1 VTAPAFATPT
11 PWRRIWTRP
20 RATLRSLVDAGPNHS
35 ALIISAGWGV
45 VQSLLQGAQNNVG
58 ARAPVF
64 AILLMAIP
72 IGALWGLLQLY
83 LLTGLFY
90 LVGRW
95 TGARVP
101 FNHVRS
107 VVAWASLP
115 LAATLGLWLVGTLVF
130 GRSFFLDVDVVAAT
144 EQPGLLLSL
153 GILYLATLGLWVWS
167 LVILIQGLAEVQR
180 VSAAKAIGTVVAG
193 LLMFGAAILMVV
205 AFLALV
211 LWK

>member
-1 VTAPAFATPT
+1 
-11 PWRRIWTRP
+11 
-20 RATLRSLVDAGPNHS
+20 
-35 ALIISAGWGV
+35 
-45 VQSLLQGAQNNVG
+45 
-58 ARAPVF
+58 VF

-72 IGALWGLLQLY
+72 IGTLWGLLQLY

-101 FNHVRS
+101 FNHIRS

-115 LAATLGLWLVGTLVF
+115 LAATLGLWLLGTLVF
-130 GRSFFLDVDVVAAT
+130 GRSFFLNAEVVTAT
-144 EQPGLLLSL
+144 GQPGLLLSL

-167 LVILIQGLAEVQR
+167 LVILIQGLAEVQG

-205 AFLALV
+205 AFMALV
-211 LWK
+211 LWR